1 MNFYCHANQ
10 PYTCNHL
17 TFEIMFSFRNHI
29 KSLWFDIQN
38 TASSQL
44 YGILNNDYFN
54 GCKNNFVG
62 YLLTC
67 FITELI
73 ILLFFIKN
81 IINYDIL
88 NGEYFQCEKSAKKW
102 NEINLLIFLF
112 AFNTQKQQKC
122 WFYVLNEYC
131 CPSHI
136 YWPPPFVS
144 VFMIRFSQD
153 TSQSWKKVS

>member
-1 MNFYCHANQ
+1 MSCQSTIY
-10 PYTCNHL
+10 NHL

-29 KSLWFDIQN
+29 KSLWFDIQTLPHLN
-38 TASSQL
+38 CME
-44 YGILNNDYFN
+44 YWIFIILMVA
-54 GCKNNFVG
+54 K
-62 YLLTC
+62 
-67 FITELI
+67 I
-73 ILLFFIKN
+73 ILLDICLLVLLLNWLSFSFSYKN

>member
-1 MNFYCHANQ
+1 
-10 PYTCNHL
+10 
-17 TFEIMFSFRNHI
+17 MFSFRNHI

-88 NGEYFQCEKSAKKW
+88 NGEYFQCEKSAK
-102 NEINLLIFLF
+102 NETKL
-112 AFNTQKQQKC
+112 TC
-122 WFYVLNEYC
+122 
-131 CPSHI
+131 
-136 YWPPPFVS
+136 
-144 VFMIRFSQD
+144 
-153 TSQSWKKVS
+153 

>member
-1 MNFYCHANQ
+1 
-10 PYTCNHL
+10 
-17 TFEIMFSFRNHI
+17 MFSFRNHI

-38 TASSQL
+38 TASSQF

-62 YLLTC
+62 YLLMLTC

-88 NGEYFQCEKSAKKW
+88 NGEYFQCEKSAKK
-102 NEINLLIFLF
+102 
-112 AFNTQKQQKC
+112 
-122 WFYVLNEYC
+122 
-131 CPSHI
+131 
-136 YWPPPFVS
+136 
-144 VFMIRFSQD
+144 
-153 TSQSWKKVS
+153 